1 MLKHTR
7 VWSVKTKSTAMRKG
21 HRGRK
26 YPLTLRRVQTPV
38 SATPTAVPPAPRPDN
53 DRVIQAVKSS
63 YDGRCTPPFGHTN
76 FIPTKS
82 MIPPQDT
89 NGFLVGRQR
98 GVSKPQISLLSST
111 PLAFLCQVD
120 FQGAVQIWFKEK
132 RRETGMLQM
141 RSQTAT
147 NGLRSHHQPN
157 DLLRFDRLGASGSIF
172 LPLNCPQAVAVSSA
186 SCQRRFCDLP
196 SCRSSFATRSV
207 SSRFSIFARYLE

>member
-1 MLKHTR
+1 MIK
-7 VWSVKTKSTAMRKG
+7 
-21 HRGRK
+21 
-26 YPLTLRRVQTPV
+26 
-38 SATPTAVPPAPRPDN
+38 
-53 DRVIQAVKSS
+53 AVKSS

-89 NGFLVGRQR
+89 NRFLVGRQR
-98 GVSKPQISLLSST
+98 GVNKPQISLLSST

-120 FQGAVQIWFKEK
+120 FQGAGLPLRKRVVQIWFKEK

-157 DLLRFDRLGASGSIF
+157 DLLRFDRLGASGSTF
-172 LPLNCPQAVAVSSA
+172 LPLNCPEAVAVSSA
-186 SCQRRFCDLP
+186 SCQHRFCDLP
-196 SCRSSFATRSV
+196 SC
-207 SSRFSIFARYLE
+207 